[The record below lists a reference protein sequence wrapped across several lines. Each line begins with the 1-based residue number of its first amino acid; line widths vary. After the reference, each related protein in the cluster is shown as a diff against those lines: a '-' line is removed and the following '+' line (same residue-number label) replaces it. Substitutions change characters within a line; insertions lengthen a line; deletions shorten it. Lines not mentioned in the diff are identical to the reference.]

1 MHNITLYTSNWLTV
15 HVEQSAASRR
25 WTCMNKLLGA
35 LGVELGVIIL
45 ASVVLDMER
54 RALIDGEGEN
64 TGVVIES
71 VATKATEE

>member
-1 MHNITLYTSNWLTV
+1 
-15 HVEQSAASRR
+15 
-25 WTCMNKLLGA
+25 MNKLLGA